1 MNDRIPIVL
10 KADGDCAYAEA
21 LAAHLKTTLLHTT
34 PDAPVWLSVDAA
46 GLSLTDGDQA
56 MRGDFTKL
64 HKRLQYH
71 NLTHELLV
79 KATKVKG
86 RERLRVI
93 DATAGMGED
102 SLLLAAAGC
111 EVTLYE
117 QDPVIAALLQ
127 DTMRCALEEAALHEI
142 VMRMQLV
149 EGDSIGHLRR
159 LGEATTG
166 SDVQE
171 GDVGHDCSTLT
182 ASAAATSDADT
193 ALKRPDV
200 IYLDPMFPERQK
212 SGLVK
217 KKFQLIHYLE
227 APAEN
232 EEALMQAAIDARP
245 FKIVVKRPAKGP
257 YLAGLKPSYSLDGK
271 AIRYDCYVFPENA

>member
-64 HKRLQYH
+64 QKRLQYH
-71 NLTHELLV
+71 NLTHELFV

-86 RERLRVI
+86 RENLRVI

-127 DTMRCALEEAALHEI
+127 DTMRRALEETALHEI

-159 LGEATTG
+159 LGEAATG